1 MIGVDIAL
9 QIAHQF
15 GKNTAETAWAQMKAP
30 SQLNTVM
37 RAKEVT
43 EHQIT
48 SVRTKTVDQ
57 MIVVDTSM
65 FGFADF
71 TSAREMSLAGEEAAA
86 MAMDQFKQMLKRQ
99 ASSQLKR
106 DQRFT
111 CDKQTQ

>member
-1 MIGVDIAL
+1 MLSDFLGPRLDAEKFSRLELFASSCSGTHQSSGVRMIGVDIAP

-71 TSAREMSLAGEEAAA
+71 TSALSLIHI
-86 MAMDQFKQMLKRQ
+86 
-99 ASSQLKR
+99 
-106 DQRFT
+106 
-111 CDKQTQ
+111 